1 MRVGIISI
9 YVDPDR
15 KGDHSRGPLQP
26 QIAPLIA
33 GLLPPDIEIDVI
45 LDTWREP
52 DWTRDYDLLFLSALH
67 SDFDRARQIS
77 HYWRRRGA
85 KTVFGGVFA
94 SLYPSL
100 CLPFFD
106 AVVIGD
112 AEGAVPEV
120 YADFRRDALQPI
132 YVSSAYDPARL
143 PVPRFDL
150 AADQQMLPLSLE
162 ATRGCPFS
170 CEFCS
175 LTGLG
180 TRFHTR
186 PPEMVVR
193 DLKEGRRMLKGLVPD
208 YKLPGVGFVDNN
220 IGGSLP
226 YLAKLCDAIAPL
238 KIRWGAAIT
247 FNCVSDP
254 DVVKALA
261 RAGCRT
267 LFMGLESF
275 NPAAIADMRKYQNLL
290 DETRTVVDCCRK
302 HGILVMSG
310 LMISPTIDDERSV
323 DAIPR
328 QLAES
333 GLHVPTFIS
342 FECPFPGTPYFQRL
356 AGSRAPA
363 FMPNALL
370 RDFTGY
376 TLVVRPGRESP
387 ERFVAQYKR
396 VLRATFTTRAKV
408 RKLVDDLPRL
418 LSSGVWESAMV
429 DIGHQFSVYTSPHPD
444 RTYLAGSDV
453 PPPEATNVPLTASD
467 FSSDDEYR
475 AVMEPLRVTDGDGRV
490 LPQWLGSARV
500 FDKKGRVSR
509 EVLEVVGVAS
519 SLQAVGTPGTVDYSS
534 TKLGF

>member
-1 MRVGIISI
+1 MYS
-9 YVDPDR
+9 
-15 KGDHSRGPLQP
+15 
-26 QIAPLIA
+26 
-33 GLLPPDIEIDVI
+33 
-45 LDTWREP
+45 
-52 DWTRDYDLLFLSALH
+52 
-67 SDFDRARQIS
+67 
-77 HYWRRRGA
+77 
-85 KTVFGGVFA
+85 
-94 SLYPSL
+94 SL

-120 YADFRRDALQPI
+120 YADFRRGALQPI

-208 YKLPGVGFVDNN
+208 YKLPGVGFLDNN
-220 IGGSLP
+220 IDGRLP
-226 YLAKLCDAIAPL
+226 PREAVRRDHTAPNPL
-238 KIRWGAAIT
+238 GRGIT
-247 FNCVSDP
+247 FNCVGSGRRQ
-254 DVVKALA
+254 ALA

-267 LFMGLESF
+267 LFMGLRASTRRRS
-275 NPAAIADMRKYQNLL
+275 PTCA
-290 DETRTVVDCCRK
+290 TRTCSTK
-302 HGILVMSG
+302 PAPSSIAAASTGILVMSG
-310 LMISPTIDDERSV
+310 LMISPTIDDERSI

-376 TLVVRPGRESP
+376 TLVVRPERESP

-429 DIGHQFSVYTSPHPD
+429 DVGHQFSVYTSPHPD
-444 RTYLAGSDV
+444 RTYVAGSDV
-453 PPPEATNVPLTASD
+453 PPPEATNIPLTASD

-475 AVMEPLRVTDGDGRV
+475 AVMEPLRVTDDDGRCCAM
-490 LPQWLGSARV
+490 LGST
-500 FDKKGRVSR
+500 RVSDKMGR
-509 EVLEVVGVAS
+509 IS
-519 SLQAVGTPGTVDYSS
+519 SARRLR
-534 TKLGF
+534 